1 MEAINWI
8 KENIML
14 LLPILL
20 VQIGLQVYAIVDL
33 VKREH
38 TKGPKWIWVIIIIAG
53 EMLGPVAYLLFGRQE

>member
-8 KENIML
+8 KENFML

-38 TKGPKWIWVIIIIAG
+38 TKGPKWMWVIIIIVG

>member
-8 KENIML
+8 KDNLML

-20 VQIGLQVYAIVDL
+20 VQVGLQVYAIVDL

-38 TKGPKWIWVIIIIAG
+38 TKGPKWMWVIIIIAG

>member
-38 TKGPKWIWVIIIIAG
+38 TKGPKWMWVIIIIAG